1 MPENTPEDIK
11 VLILPKGNEIVDKV
25 KDNINNFLNPS
36 KINFYDP
43 FLGDFI
49 EVKSVS
55 EVLEELNITK
65 QKFEN
70 ALKITDD
77 NSYQLHLRRPTDS
90 YFVNNYFAIDLLA
103 WETNIDIQ
111 PVFYYYKTVTYMW
124 SCLSK
129 QEEECSQAMNQ
140 ILKNHWKAWQGL

>member
-36 KINFYDP
+36 KINFYDS

-49 EVKSVS
+49 KVKSVS

-70 ALKITDD
+70 ALKISDD
-77 NSYQLHLRRPTDS
+77 NSYQLHFRRPTDS
-90 YFVNNYFAIDLLA
+90 YFVNNYFAINLLA
-103 WETNIDIQ
+103 WKTSINI
-111 PVFYYYKTVTYMW
+111 
-124 SCLSK
+124 
-129 QEEECSQAMNQ
+129 
-140 ILKNHWKAWQGL
+140 

>member
-49 EVKSVS
+49 KVKSVS

-65 QKFEN
+65 SIF
-70 ALKITDD
+70 LMIIPISFIFDDPLIHTLSIIT
-77 NSYQLHLRRPTDS
+77 
-90 YFVNNYFAIDLLA
+90 LL
-103 WETNIDIQ
+103 
-111 PVFYYYKTVTYMW
+111 
-124 SCLSK
+124 
-129 QEEECSQAMNQ
+129 
-140 ILKNHWKAWQGL
+140 